1 MRVIAYKMLTHAR
14 MVGFVSF
21 KDGNTSNYNKLNL
34 EKTSLNEVLNDILY
48 NKNKTN
54 WDILLTD
61 EERKYI
67 KKNPN
72 ELCKYIYDMY

>member
-21 KDGNTSNYNKLNL
+21 KDGNKSNYNKLNL
-34 EKTSLNEVLNDILY
+34 EKTNLNEVLNDILY

-54 WDILLTD
+54 WDILFTD

-67 KKNPN
+67 EKNPD
-72 ELCKYIYDMY
+72 ELYKYIYDMY